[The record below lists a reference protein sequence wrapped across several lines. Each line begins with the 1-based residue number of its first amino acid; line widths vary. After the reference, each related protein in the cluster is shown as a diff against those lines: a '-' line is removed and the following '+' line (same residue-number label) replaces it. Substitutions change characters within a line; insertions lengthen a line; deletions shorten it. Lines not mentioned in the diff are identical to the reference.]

1 MRRRPAEPLAFWV
14 TGAFALLF
22 AASLALLAALSWT
35 VVRGAWPGPLVN
47 LQIQGAPTCA
57 EELGDHGAGRWLRLS
72 GYPDAWQ
79 VPRDDVSGVMPD
91 QRLGA
96 VLLRDGRWF
105 CTDAIQLQEPGRTSN
120 LPAREL
126 GQWIEAFRGDLDRL
140 QARARSGDTLA
151 IDEFQRLNVLG
162 SKVLVRLQLGAQ
174 TTSVPLE
181 SIRRVRPEAPS
192 WTENT
197 RLFLGT
203 LRDQLASSP
212 TSFASLTGTVLATLL
227 ATLLASPLALAAAIW
242 LSEFSRPGPL
252 TWWFRQSVQLL
263 SGVPPVVFG
272 AFGLAFLIRTA
283 APATVPDLASPSLLW
298 ASLTLALLA
307 LPTVTRQAHLAL
319 LQVPSTLRE
328 ASLCAGASRLQTL
341 RLIVL
346 PTARRGLLGAVL
358 MGAIQA
364 LAETAPLLLTGA
376 VQLSGQPL
384 VNGQAPW
391 LHPGG
396 GFEHLGTRIYHGI
409 EQLPPGP
416 LGSGAVALCC
426 LLLALSS
433 ISLRTW
439 AASLRR
445 AESQP

>member
-14 TGAFALLF
+14 TAAFALLF
-22 AASLALLAALSWT
+22 AASLSLLAALAWT
-35 VVRGAWPGPLVN
+35 VVRGAWPGTL
-47 LQIQGAPTCA
+47 LQVRVHGEPTCA
-57 EELGDHGAGRWLRLS
+57 EDLGEHGTGRWLRLS
-72 GYPDAWQ
+72 GQPDAWQ
-79 VPRDDVSGVMPD
+79 VAHEELSGIRPD
-91 QRLGA
+91 AGLAA
-96 VLLRDGRWF
+96 VLLRDGRWH
-105 CTDAIQLQEPGRTSN
+105 CADRIELEEPGRRAG

-126 GQWIEAFRGDLDRL
+126 GQWIASFRSDMDRL
-140 QARARSGDTLA
+140 QARARSGEALA
-151 IDEFQRLNVLG
+151 IEEFRRLHVLG
-162 SKVLVRLQLGAQ
+162 SMVRVRLHLADRSG
-174 TTSVPLE
+174 TVPLE
-181 SIRRVRPEAPS
+181 SIRRVRPEAP
-192 WTENT
+192 TFPE
-197 RLFLGT
+197 RLRIFLGT

-272 AFGLAFLIRTA
+272 AFGLVFLIRTA
-283 APATVPDLASPSLLW
+283 APATVPDLATPSLLW
-298 ASLTLALLA
+298 ASLTLTLLA

-319 LQVPSTLRE
+319 LQVPSSLRE

-341 RLIVL
+341 RLVVL

-376 VQLSGQPL
+376 VQLSGHPL
-384 VNGQAPW
+384 VDAHAPW

-416 LGSGAVALCC
+416 LGTGAIALCC

-433 ISLRTW
+433 IALRTW

-445 AESQP
+445 TESQP

>member
-14 TGAFALLF
+14 TGAFALVF
-22 AASLALLAALSWT
+22 AASLGLLAGLSWT
-35 VVRGAWPGPLVN
+35 VLRGAWPGPILQ
-47 LQIQGAPTCA
+47 LQIRGEPTCA
-57 EELGDHGAGRWLRLS
+57 EDLGVHGTGRWLRLS

-79 VPRDDVSGVMPD
+79 LPREEVSNAAPSKH
-91 QRLGA
+91 LGA
-96 VLLRDGRWF
+96 ILLRDGRWF
-105 CTDAIQLQEPGRTSN
+105 CTEAIQLQEPGQASA
-120 LPAREL
+120 LPTREL
-126 GQWIEAFRGDLDRL
+126 GQWIDAYRSDLDRL
-140 QARARSGDTLA
+140 QARARSADTMA
-151 IDEFQRLNVLG
+151 IAEFQRLNALG
-162 SKVLVRLQLGAQ
+162 SRVVVRLGLGTW
-174 TTSVPLE
+174 TTVVPLE
-181 SIRRVRPEAPS
+181 SIRRVRPEDPS
-192 WTENT
+192 PLETLQ
-197 RLFLGT
+197 LFLGT

-212 TSFASLTGTVLATLL
+212 TSFASLTGTVFATLL
-227 ATLLASPLALAAAIW
+227 ATLLASPLAIAAAIW

-283 APATVPDLASPSLLW
+283 APATVPELASPSLLW

-319 LQVPSTLRE
+319 LQVPSSLRE

-358 MGAIQA
+358 MGSIQA

-384 VNGQAPW
+384 INDQAPW
-391 LHPGG
+391 IHPGG

-416 LGSGAVALCC
+416 LGSGAIALCC